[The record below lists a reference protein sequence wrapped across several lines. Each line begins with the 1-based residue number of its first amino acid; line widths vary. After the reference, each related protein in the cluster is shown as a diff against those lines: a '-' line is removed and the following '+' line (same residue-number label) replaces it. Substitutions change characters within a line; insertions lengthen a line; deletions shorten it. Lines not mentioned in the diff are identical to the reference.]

1 MDSWYRISLRIET
14 FSIKDMHQ
22 FYLSKKDAKK
32 IEEEIKNIFGIK
44 IEEMEYVGNRA
55 IELDKNNKIFILGK
69 VILVKEGNIIFPSLA
84 ADKNFLEKFPSL
96 KVDSGAI
103 PYICRGAKIMRPGIV
118 SFESDFNL
126 DNIVCV
132 KDAAHNKFVA
142 IGKALVNKSEAE
154 KMNKG
159 PILDN
164 LHYIGDKYWIL
175 LKNIK
180 L

>member
-1 MDSWYRISLRIET
+1 
-14 FSIKDMHQ
+14 MHQ
-22 FYLSKKDAKK
+22 FYLSKKDTKK
-32 IEEEIKNIFGIK
+32 IEEEIKNNFGIEIEK
-44 IEEMEYVGNRA
+44 IEYVGNRV
-55 IELDKNNKIFILGK
+55 IELDKDNKIFILGK
-69 VILVKEGNIIFPSLA
+69 IVLIKERNIIFPSLVS
-84 ADKNFLEKFPSL
+84 DRNFLEKFPYL

-118 SFESDFNL
+118 SFESNFNL

-132 KDAAHNKFVA
+132 KETVYNKFVA
-142 IGKALVNKSEAE
+142 IGKALMSKNEAE

-164 LHYIGDKYWIL
+164 LHYIGDKYWVL